1 MDVEM
6 YKEMD
11 KIMEMMH
18 QIASYLSEYAIAEMN
33 GKKITKEQIEKNKIL
48 ETLFTRVQK
57 EYRELQKSISKNI
70 EAFNTFYDAKNNI
83 DGIVSAKM
91 LDMQIPNSS
100 MDSIIEDLKEYLEMS
115 YIKLRYITYDNDEGE
130 ILSGIYKG
138 TKCETLRNVEY
149 DLQNANLMYLS
160 IRNQIKNPI
169 GEFSFKEKGYILSY
183 MSQSKFYDD
192 FVFKQIDKYISDFE
206 KDSDNVDKEIYEYTR
221 DKLIEQKYMLYFI
234 YLNNK
239 YNGMLQKNDT
249 GKYAVIKNYMD
260 EGLEQMILGMSEFE
274 INENVKANL
283 QESKRVF
290 KQDIK
295 YILDEKNVLSNR
307 LKKVRNNSKEPENKD
322 IKKLKSSE
330 EEIQKKGRFE
340 DER

>member
-1 MDVEM
+1 
-6 YKEMD
+6 
-11 KIMEMMH
+11 
-18 QIASYLSEYAIAEMN
+18 
-33 GKKITKEQIEKNKIL
+33 
-48 ETLFTRVQK
+48 
-57 EYRELQKSISKNI
+57 
-70 EAFNTFYDAKNNI
+70 
-83 DGIVSAKM
+83 M
-91 LDMQIPNSS
+91 L
-100 MDSIIEDLKEYLEMS
+100 
-115 YIKLRYITYDNDEGE
+115 
-130 ILSGIYKG
+130 
-138 TKCETLRNVEY
+138 
-149 DLQNANLMYLS
+149 
-160 IRNQIKNPI
+160 
-169 GEFSFKEKGYILSY
+169 
-183 MSQSKFYDD
+183 QSKFYDD

-307 LKKVRNNSKEPENKD
+307 LKKVRNNSKETENKD

-330 EEIQKKGRFE
+330 EEIQKKV
-340 DER
+340 DLKMNDKMYM

>member
-1 MDVEM
+1 
-6 YKEMD
+6 
-11 KIMEMMH
+11 
-18 QIASYLSEYAIAEMN
+18 
-33 GKKITKEQIEKNKIL
+33 
-48 ETLFTRVQK
+48 
-57 EYRELQKSISKNI
+57 
-70 EAFNTFYDAKNNI
+70 
-83 DGIVSAKM
+83 
-91 LDMQIPNSS
+91 
-100 MDSIIEDLKEYLEMS
+100 
-115 YIKLRYITYDNDEGE
+115 
-130 ILSGIYKG
+130 
-138 TKCETLRNVEY
+138 
-149 DLQNANLMYLS
+149 
-160 IRNQIKNPI
+160 
-169 GEFSFKEKGYILSY
+169 

-322 IKKLKSSE
+322 IKKLKSPE